1 MARQVA
7 VGDPAALQSFSLA
20 LAMWREKGSRP
31 GEAAILMQARVV
43 WMRGVCFGE
52 WVRGGQGSSLLVNMS
67 ASCQA
72 TPRAG
77 GQRQGWIEGS
87 TGRS

>member
-1 MARQVA
+1 MA

-43 WMRGVCFGE
+43 WMRGVCFGG
-52 WVRGGQGSSLLVNMS
+52 WVDGGVGWAGGTGSLLVNVS
-67 ASCQA
+67 ASCQE

-77 GQRQGWIEGS
+77 DQRQGWI
-87 TGRS
+87 